1 MKEMKISGAN
11 LIALQTGRML
21 RQTSARIRSNLHS
34 LAGVSQPFNR
44 QNGFMA
50 KLKTQIADAAQR
62 VKTANVATGFL
73 YSTDVALQKQEEVL
87 ARMRDLAVSA
97 NNAALGSS
105 ERESIRLELNS
116 LLAEVNQ
123 IAKESSF
130 NQKRLLDGSSERM
143 EWALSAIENSIYEM
157 PNSLQ
162 KDLFKLNS
170 GTGLFNEGSSLG
182 LAALDNPTI
191 KNVDLNNDGRE
202 DILATD
208 GTNVIWSLNLG
219 DGRFQQAG
227 SRSGGSGSSTDVG
240 DFNGDGNL
248 DLIVSDTFTS
258 VYLGNGDGSFSTTA
272 ITASLQRATSG
283 DLDGDGKDELIGIN
297 AADSTQ
303 VKAFTLNANTFQATG
318 ATLQITAPFTFAG
331 SIYAKDFD
339 GDGDK
344 DILFTTT
351 GSGATP
357 SYLAKN
363 DGQGIFGALI
373 ESASVSYHFGQF
385 DFADVN
391 KDGFLDLVFNDPSS
405 SARVGFGSASGVF
418 NVQGFDVQGN
428 NQTSRFADI
437 NRDGNIDIVSIV
449 ESYVSGYDVKIL
461 FGNGQGNFQLG
472 ATSTNFSD
480 APTLS
485 GAGFALADFD
495 GDQVIDIAFGTSSTS
510 AKLYKGRA
518 REETRLSDFQLSD
531 AEETNRAIEVIDNA
545 LSKVLSSRAQVA
557 IKLSEIETR
566 TNYLI
571 QKQEALGDAVNLTQE
586 DQSLKIAE
594 LIADQIR
601 QNAQIAVLTQAN
613 IQAQIVMKL
622 LQSL

>member
-227 SRSGGSGSSTDVG
+227 SRSGGS
-240 DFNGDGNL
+240 
-248 DLIVSDTFTS
+248 S
-258 VYLGNGDGSFSTTA
+258 VYLGNGDGSFSNTA

-303 VKAFTLNANTFQATG
+303 VKAFILNANTFQATG
-318 ATLQITAPFTFAG
+318 ATLQITAPFTNV
-331 SIYAKDFD
+331 SNVYAKDFD

-344 DILFTTT
+344 DILFTTI

-373 ESASVSYHFGQF
+373 ESASVSTDFGQF

-418 NVQGFDVQGN
+418 PVQGFDVQGN

-437 NRDGNIDIVSIV
+437 NRDGNIDIVS
-449 ESYVSGYDVKIL
+449 
-461 FGNGQGNFQLG
+461 
-472 ATSTNFSD
+472 
-480 APTLS
+480 LS
-485 GAGFALADFD
+485 
-495 GDQVIDIAFGTSSTS
+495 
-510 AKLYKGRA
+510 
-518 REETRLSDFQLSD
+518 
-531 AEETNRAIEVIDNA
+531 
-545 LSKVLSSRAQVA
+545 
-557 IKLSEIETR
+557 
-566 TNYLI
+566 
-571 QKQEALGDAVNLTQE
+571 
-586 DQSLKIAE
+586 
-594 LIADQIR
+594 
-601 QNAQIAVLTQAN
+601 
-613 IQAQIVMKL
+613 
-622 LQSL
+622 